1 MNGDGAVGRLPVVA
15 IVGAPNVGKSTFV
28 NRVLGR
34 RQAVV
39 ADEPG
44 TTRDRSYNRAEWAG
58 QEFLLVDTGGMEPRA
73 RTGLQA
79 LVTLQARVAVE
90 EADVILHLADA
101 RLGVTEA
108 DAAIARELRRGTEEG
123 NKKVVLAVNKLD
135 NPADDS
141 GRYPFYSLGEGE
153 PHAMSAAHGLGTGDL
168 LDVIVSLLPKG
179 EPAEEATLPSVAVI
193 GRPNVGK
200 STLLNRLLGMERAVV
215 SEVAGTTTDA
225 VAHKIEVED
234 SHEGASSGR
243 FLLLDTAG
251 VNKSARRAEG
261 VPFYSTL
268 KTEGVIRRSDVSLL
282 LVDAVEGLVAED
294 LRMARRVEEAGR
306 ACGVLINKRDLVPPE
321 RLREIEDTLLA
332 RMTDLKPPVLCISAL
347 TGAGTRKVMP
357 LAARLYAAYNL
368 RVPTHEIAEFVN
380 ALVDRSAPPRG
391 VKIRFA
397 TQTGSAPPRFALF
410 ATRPKDVSEGYL
422 RYVENALRER
432 YGLYGV
438 SVRLRLRSS
447 R

>member
-1 MNGDGAVGRLPVVA
+1 MSSLPVVA

-28 NRVLGR
+28 NRILGR

-58 QEFLLVDTGGMEPRA
+58 REFLVVDTGGMEPRA
-73 RTGLQA
+73 RGGLEA

-90 EADVILHLADA
+90 EADAIIHIADA

-108 DAAIARELRRGTEEG
+108 DAAIARELRKARAR
-123 NKKVVLAVNKLD
+123 VVLAINKLD

-141 GRYPFYSLGEGE
+141 GRYPFYGLGEGK
-153 PHAMSAAHGLGTGDL
+153 PYAISAGHGLGIGDL
-168 LDVIVSLLPKG
+168 LDVVVSLLPQG
-179 EPAEEATLPSVAVI
+179 ELEEETSLPRVAVI

-200 STLLNRLLGMERAVV
+200 STLLNRLLNSERAVV

-225 VAHKIEVED
+225 VEHEIEVSGDVPED
-234 SHEGASSGR
+234 TVPGGR
-243 FLLLDTAG
+243 LLLLDTAG
-251 VNKSARRAEG
+251 VNRSARRAEG
-261 VPFYSTL
+261 VPYYSML

-282 LVDAVEGLVAED
+282 LVDAVEGLVGED
-294 LRMARRVEEAGR
+294 LRLARRVEEAGR
-306 ACGVLINKRDLVPPE
+306 TCGVLINKRDLVPPE
-321 RLREIEDTLLA
+321 RLREIEDTLTA
-332 RMTDLKPPVLCISAL
+332 RMTDLKPPALPIPAL
-347 TGAGTRKVMP
+347 TGSGTQKVMP

-368 RVPTHEIAEFVN
+368 RVPTHEVAEFVN
-380 ALVDRSAPPRG
+380 TLVDRSAPPRG

-397 TQTGSAPPRFALF
+397 AQTGTAPPRFTLF
-410 ATRPKDVSEGYL
+410 ATRPKDLPDGYL
-422 RYVENALRER
+422 RYVENSLRER

>member
-1 MNGDGAVGRLPVVA
+1 LSRLPVVA

-28 NRVLGR
+28 NRILGR

-58 QEFLLVDTGGMEPRA
+58 QEFLLVDTGGMEPLA
-73 RTGLQA
+73 RGGLEA

-90 EADVILHLADA
+90 EADVIIHLADA

-108 DAAIARELRRGTEEG
+108 DAAIARELRRAGAR
-123 NKKVVLAVNKLD
+123 VVLAVNKVD
-135 NPADDS
+135 NPDDDS
-141 GRYPFYSLGEGE
+141 ARYPFYTLGEGE
-153 PHAMSAAHGLGTGDL
+153 PYAISASHGLEIGDL
-168 LDVIVSLLPKG
+168 LDVVVSLLPESD
-179 EPAEEATLPSVAVI
+179 EPEEETSLPRVAVI

-200 STLLNRLLGMERAVV
+200 STLVNRLLGSERAVV

-225 VAHKIEVED
+225 VEHEIEVQDEPG
-234 SHEGASSGR
+234 GAAGR

-251 VNKSARRAEG
+251 VSRSARRAEG
-261 VPFYSTL
+261 VPYYSTL
-268 KTEGVIRRSDVSLL
+268 KTEGAIRRSDVSLL
-282 LVDAVEGLVAED
+282 LVDAVEGLVSED
-294 LRMARRVEEAGR
+294 LRLARRVEEAGR
-306 ACGVLINKRDLVPPE
+306 ACGILINKRDLVPPE
-321 RLREIEDTLLA
+321 RLREIEDTLIA
-332 RMTDLKPPVLCISAL
+332 RMTDLKPPALPISAL
-347 TGAGTRKVMP
+347 TGAGTDEVMP
-357 LAARLYAAYNL
+357 LAARLYDAYNL
-368 RVPTHEIAEFVN
+368 RVPTHEVAEFVN
-380 ALVDRSAPPRG
+380 ALVDRSAPPKG
-391 VKIRFA
+391 VKIRYA
-397 TQTGSAPPRFALF
+397 AQTGTAPPRFTLF
-410 ATRPKDVSEGYL
+410 ATRPKDVPEGYL

>member
-1 MNGDGAVGRLPVVA
+1 MSSLPMVA
-15 IVGAPNVGKSTFV
+15 IVGAPNVGKSTFM

-58 QEFLLVDTGGMEPRA
+58 REFLLVDTGGMQPHA
-73 RTGLQA
+73 RTGLSA

-90 EADVILHLADA
+90 EADVIIHLADA
-101 RLGVTEA
+101 QLGVTKA
-108 DAAIARELRRGTEEG
+108 DAAIAKELRGSG
-123 NKKVVLAVNKLD
+123 KKLVLAVNKLD

-153 PHAMSAAHGLGTGDL
+153 PHAISATHGIGIGDL
-168 LDVIVSLLPKG
+168 LDVVVSLLPQA
-179 EPAEEATLPSVAVI
+179 ETTEEARGMPRIAVV

-200 STLLNRLLGMERAVV
+200 STLLNRLLGSERAVV

-225 VAHKIEVED
+225 VAHEIEVPSD
-234 SHEGASSGR
+234 VSGEKR

-251 VNKSARRAEG
+251 VNRSVRRAQG
-261 VPFYSTL
+261 VPYYSAL
-268 KTEGVIRRSDVSLL
+268 RTEEAIRRSDVTLL
-282 LVDAVEGLVAED
+282 LVDAVEGLVGED
-294 LRMARRVEEAGR
+294 LRLARKVEEAGR
-306 ACGVLINKRDLVPPE
+306 AGGVLINKRDLVPAE
-321 RLREIEDTLLA
+321 RLREIGDA
-332 RMTDLKPPVLCISAL
+332 IAGRMTDLKPPTIAISAL
-347 TGAGTRKVMP
+347 TGAGTEKVVP
-357 LAARLYAAYNL
+357 LAASLYAAYNL

-380 ALVDRSAPPRG
+380 KLAERNAPPKG

-397 TQTGSAPPRFALF
+397 AQTGSAPPRFTLF
-410 ATRPKDVSEGYL
+410 ASRPKDVSEGYL

>member
-1 MNGDGAVGRLPVVA
+1 M
-15 IVGAPNVGKSTFV
+15 GKSTFV

-39 ADEPG
+39 SDEPG

-58 QEFLLVDTGGMEPRA
+58 REFYLVDTGGMEPRA
-73 RTGLQA
+73 RTGLSS
-79 LVTLQARVAVE
+79 LVTLQARVAAE

-108 DAAIARELRRGTEEG
+108 DAAIAKELRGS
-123 NKKVVLAVNKLD
+123 KKALLAVNKLD
-135 NPADDS
+135 NPDDDS
-141 GRYPFYSLGEGE
+141 GRYPFYALGEGD
-153 PHAMSAAHGLGTGDL
+153 PHAVSAAHGLGVGDL
-168 LDVIVSLLPKG
+168 LDVVVSLLPEE
-179 EPAEEATLPSVAVI
+179 EPEEEACLPRVAIV

-200 STLLNRLLGMERAVV
+200 STLLNRLLGSERAVV
-215 SEVAGTTTDA
+215 SEMAGTTTDA
-225 VAHKIEVED
+225 VAAVFEVPAETAPQGD
-234 SHEGASSGR
+234 GSAEAVGTPGR

-251 VNKSARRAEG
+251 VNRSARRGEG
-261 VPFYSTL
+261 VAYYSTL
-268 KTEGVIRRSDVSLL
+268 RTAEAIRRSDVSLL
-282 LVDAVEGLVAED
+282 LVDAVEGLVGED
-294 LRMARRVEEAGR
+294 LRLTSRVEEAGR

-321 RLREIEDTLLA
+321 RLREIEGALAA
-332 RMTDLKPPVLCISAL
+332 RMTDLRPPAISISAL
-347 TGAGTRKVMP
+347 KGAGTEKVMP

-380 ALVDRSAPPRG
+380 ALVDRNPPPKG

-397 TQTGSAPPRFALF
+397 AQTGSAPPRFTVF
-410 ATRPKDVSEGYL
+410 ASRPNDVPEGYL
-422 RYVENALRER
+422 RYLQNALREH

>member
-1 MNGDGAVGRLPVVA
+1 VSPLPKVA

-39 ADEPG
+39 SDEPG

-58 QEFLLVDTGGMEPRA
+58 REFYLVDTGGMEPRV
-73 RTGLQA
+73 RTGLA
-79 LVTLQARVAVE
+79 SLVTLQARVAAE

-101 RLGVTEA
+101 QLGVTEA
-108 DAAIARELRRGTEEG
+108 DAAIAKELRGS
-123 NKKVVLAVNKLD
+123 KKALLAINKLD

-141 GRYPFYSLGEGE
+141 GRYPFYALGEGE
-153 PHAMSAAHGLGTGDL
+153 PHAVSAAHGLGVGDL
-168 LDVIVSLLPKG
+168 LDVVVSLL
-179 EPAEEATLPSVAVI
+179 AEEEPEEEARLPRVAIV

-200 STLLNRLLGMERAVV
+200 STLLNRLLGSERSVV
-215 SEVAGTTTDA
+215 SEKAGTTTDA
-225 VAHKIEVED
+225 VAAVFEVPAETAPQGD
-234 SHEGASSGR
+234 GSAEAVGTPGR

-251 VNKSARRAEG
+251 VSRSARRAEG
-261 VPFYSTL
+261 VAYYSTL
-268 KTEGVIRRSDVSLL
+268 RTAEAIRRSDVSLL
-282 LVDAVEGLVAED
+282 LVDAVEGLVGED
-294 LRMARRVEEAGR
+294 LRLASRVEEAGR

-321 RLREIEDTLLA
+321 RLREIEGALAA
-332 RMTDLKPPVLCISAL
+332 RMTDLRPPAISISAL
-347 TGAGTRKVMP
+347 TGAGTEKVMS

-380 ALVDRSAPPRG
+380 TLADRNPPPKG

-397 TQTGSAPPRFALF
+397 AQTGSAPPRFTVF
-410 ATRPKDVSEGYL
+410 ASRPNDVPEGYL
-422 RYVENALRER
+422 RYLENALRER

>member
-1 MNGDGAVGRLPVVA
+1 VGCLPVVA

-58 QEFLLVDTGGMEPRA
+58 REFLLVDTGGMQPHA
-73 RTGLQA
+73 RTGLSA

-90 EADVILHLADA
+90 EADVIVHLADA

-108 DAAIARELRRGTEEG
+108 DAAIAKELRGSG
-123 NKKVVLAVNKLD
+123 KKVVLAVNKLD

-141 GRYPFYSLGEGE
+141 GRYPFYCLGEGE
-153 PHAMSAAHGLGTGDL
+153 PHAISALHGIGIGDL
-168 LDVIVSLLPKG
+168 LDAVVSLLPQA
-179 EPAEEATLPSVAVI
+179 EIAEEARRVPRVAVV

-200 STLLNRLLGMERAVV
+200 STLLNRLLGSERAVV
-215 SEVAGTTTDA
+215 SKDAGTTTDA
-225 VAHKIEVED
+225 VAHEIEVPSD
-234 SHEGASSGR
+234 ASGGER

-251 VNKSARRAEG
+251 VNRSVRRAQG
-261 VPFYSTL
+261 VPYYSAL
-268 KTEGVIRRSDVSLL
+268 RTEEAIRRSDVSLL
-282 LVDAVEGLVAED
+282 LIDAVQGLVGED
-294 LRMARRVEEAGR
+294 LRLARRVEEAGR
-306 ACGVLINKRDLVPPE
+306 ACGVLINKRDLVPAE
-321 RLREIEDTLLA
+321 RLREIGDTISA
-332 RMTDLKPPVLCISAL
+332 RMTDLKPPAIAISAL
-347 TGAGTRKVMP
+347 TGAGTEKVMP
-357 LAARLYAAYNL
+357 LAARLYTAYNL
-368 RVPTHEIAEFVN
+368 RVPTHEVAEFVN
-380 ALVDRSAPPRG
+380 ELAKRNAPPKG
-391 VKIRFA
+391 VKIHFA
-397 TQTGSAPPRFALF
+397 AQTGSTPPRFTLF
-410 ATRPKDVSEGYL
+410 ASRPKDVSEGYL

>member
-1 MNGDGAVGRLPVVA
+1 MSRLPVVA

-58 QEFLLVDTGGMEPRA
+58 RELLLVDTGGMEPLA
-73 RTGLQA
+73 RSGLEA

-90 EADVILHLADA
+90 EADVIIHLADA

-108 DAAIARELRRGTEEG
+108 DAAIARELRRSGA
-123 NKKVVLAVNKLD
+123 KVVLTVNKLD

-141 GRYPFYSLGEGE
+141 GRYPFYALGEGE
-153 PHAMSAAHGLGTGDL
+153 PYAISASHGLGMGDL
-168 LDVIVSLLPKG
+168 LDVVVSLLPEG
-179 EPAEEATLPSVAVI
+179 DEPEKEASLPRVAVI

-200 STLLNRLLGMERAVV
+200 STLLNRLLGSERAVV

-225 VAHKIEVED
+225 VEHEIEVQD
-234 SHEGASSGR
+234 ASEGAAGR

-251 VNKSARRAEG
+251 VNRGARRAEG
-261 VPFYSTL
+261 VPYYSTL
-268 KTEGVIRRSDVSLL
+268 KTEGAIRRSDVSLL
-282 LVDAVEGLVAED
+282 LVDAIEGLVSED
-294 LRMARRVEEAGR
+294 LRLARRVEEAGR
-306 ACGVLINKRDLVPPE
+306 ACGILINKRDLVSPE
-321 RLREIEDTLLA
+321 RLREIEDTLTA
-332 RMTDLKPPVLCISAL
+332 RMTDLKPPALSVSAF
-347 TGAGTRKVMP
+347 TGAGTDKVMP

-368 RVPTHEIAEFVN
+368 RIPTHEVAEFVN
-380 ALVDRSAPPRG
+380 ALVDRSPPPKG

-397 TQTGSAPPRFALF
+397 AQTGTVPPRFTLF
-410 ATRPKDVSEGYL
+410 ATRPKDIPEGYL
-422 RYVENALRER
+422 RYVENSLRER

-438 SVRLRLRSS
+438 SVRLRIKSS

>member
-1 MNGDGAVGRLPVVA
+1 VVA

-39 ADEPG
+39 SGEPG

-58 QEFLLVDTGGMEPRA
+58 REFLLVDTGGMEPRA
-73 RTGLQA
+73 RTGLEA

-101 RLGVTEA
+101 QLGVTEA
-108 DAAIARELRRGTEEG
+108 DAAIAKELKRGSK
-123 NKKVVLAVNKLD
+123 NIVLAVNKLD

-141 GRYPFYSLGEGE
+141 GRYSFYSLGEGE
-153 PHAMSAAHGLGTGDL
+153 PYAMSATHGLGIGDL
-168 LDVIVSLLPKG
+168 LDTIVSLLPQA
-179 EPAEEATLPSVAVI
+179 ESAEETSLPRMAIV

-200 STLLNRLLGMERAVV
+200 STLLNHLIGSERAVV

-225 VAHKIEVED
+225 VAHEVEVD
-234 SHEGASSGR
+234 SEGNRGR

-251 VNKSARRAEG
+251 INRSARRAQG
-261 VPFYSTL
+261 VAYYSAL
-268 KTEGVIRRSDVSLL
+268 RTEEAIRRSDVSLL
-282 LVDAVEGLVAED
+282 LVDAMEGLAGED
-294 LRMARRVEEAGR
+294 LRLARRIEEAGR
-306 ACGVLINKRDLVPPE
+306 ACGILINKRDLVSNE
-321 RLREIEDTLLA
+321 RLREIEDAISA
-332 RMTDLKPPVLCISAL
+332 RLTDLRPPAIAVSAL
-347 TGAGTRKVMP
+347 TGAGTEKVMP
-357 LAARLYAAYNL
+357 LAAQLYAAYNL
-368 RVPTHEIAEFVN
+368 RVRTHEIAEFVS
-380 ALVDRSAPPRG
+380 ALSERNAPPKG

-397 TQTGSAPPRFALF
+397 AQTGTAPPRFTLF
-410 ATRPKDVSEGYL
+410 ASRPKDVPDGYL